1 MQISY
6 IPFARKYRPSNFKQ
20 LHGQEFLTKI
30 LTYCILN
37 NRLAHGYLLTGIRGV
52 GKTTSARIIA
62 KTVNCQ
68 NPVGDQDNIAPC
80 EQCNNCISFNEQKH
94 PDIIEIDAAS
104 KTSVDEIRLIIN
116 SSEYR
121 PLLGKYKIFIIDEV
135 HMLSK
140 GAFNALLK
148 VLEEPP
154 PHIIFIFATTEVH
167 KIPLTVISR
176 CQRYDLRR
184 LTFTEITTLLQEIAQ
199 KENLVIEENA
209 LKLLAIKSDGSARD
223 AVSMLD
229 QAASF
234 VSSAQIM
241 HFLEPSQSLI
251 TTNTNS
257 SHDKLN
263 KKIII
268 SLDMVSS
275 MLGIAGH
282 NVVVEFFSY
291 LVAADIVQALELVNK
306 IYQSG
311 ANLEHFVES
320 LCDFTVY
327 LSKRNMIPDY
337 HDHIYSSFSSEINQ
351 MLSQISFTQISLL
364 WQILNKAIS
373 EVKEASNQLI
383 VVEMLVM
390 KLIYSRKLPNF
401 EIGSNEPPLNLDSPA
416 QQKTETSTKSSITAE
431 QSYQTVPTESLK
443 TSLVRLGPSEAQS
456 RTTTAATEVFSSA
469 VSTHSPIVPSPAVP
483 SINIKTNSGLVAK
496 AVSDLFNPEFVSF
509 LKYLCNQNEMHLYHL
524 LSKEVE
530 VKKFT
535 SNFLEIAGSDITP
548 KTRDL
553 LANALFAWTDQTWN
567 VIITKQSEVLTLND
581 QLANSL
587 KSSPDWKLIEE
598 HFSESKI
605 SDILLQI

>member
-37 NRLAHGYLLTGIRGV
+37 NRLAQGYLLTGIRGV

-68 NPVGDQDNIAPC
+68 NPVHDQDNITPC

-154 PHIIFIFATTEVH
+154 PHVIFIFATTEVY
-167 KIPLTVISR
+167 KLPLTVVSR

-184 LTFTEITTLLQEIAQ
+184 LTFAEIINLLQEIAQ
-199 KENLVIEENA
+199 KENIAIEENA

-234 VSSAQIM
+234 ISSAQ
-241 HFLEPSQSLI
+241 SLQQI
-251 TTNTNS
+251 ETKISSDSSIAGLNNS
-257 SHDKLN
+257 SN
-263 KKIII
+263 IVI

-275 MLGIAGH
+275 MLGVVGH
-282 NVVVEFFSY
+282 NIVVEFFSY
-291 LVAADIVQALELVNK
+291 LIAADIAQALELVNK

-320 LCDFTVY
+320 LGDFSVY

-351 MLSQISFTQISLL
+351 ILSKISFTQISLL

-390 KLIYSRKLPNF
+390 KLIYSRKLPDF
-401 EIGSNEPPLNLDSPA
+401 EVGFEAAQSNPKLQVP
-416 QQKTETSTKSSITAE
+416 QQKEPSDKNSITAE
-431 QSYQTVPTESLK
+431 RPYHTPPAELPKAPEMHAHALTTESRSPNSIVDPAAVSGTISASSPCSVINTKANPELVDK
-443 TSLVRLGPSEAQS
+443 AISDIVNPELVR
-456 RTTTAATEVFSSA
+456 
-469 VSTHSPIVPSPAVP
+469 
-483 SINIKTNSGLVAK
+483 
-496 AVSDLFNPEFVSF
+496 F
-509 LKYLCNQNEMHLYHL
+509 LKYLCNHNEMQLYHL

-530 VKKFT
+530 IKKFT
-535 SNFLEIAGSDITP
+535 GNILEIAGLDITP
-548 KTRDL
+548 KTKDI
-553 LANALFAWTDQTWN
+553 LANILFAWTDQTWN
-567 VIITKQSEVLTLND
+567 VIIMKQSEVLTLTD
-581 QLANSL
+581 RLANSL
-587 KSSPDWKLIEE
+587 KDSTDWELIAKY
-598 HFSESKI
+598 FPESRI